1 VVQADPA
8 PFTPNPSMPSVSRP
22 CAPSAA
28 AGRDAGIVDPSQ
40 GVFAMSAKRAILNFF
55 SNVEE
60 YLCETLLALF
70 VVLLFVQI
78 IVRQF
83 FLYSIPWGE
92 EVATYMFV
100 WFAYLGAVVAA
111 KMSAHNRVAF
121 HFRFFPPIVKKVC
134 EAIADLLWVGFNLYF
149 VWLSYDFVFNRMNV
163 FWKSQTT
170 GIPMKYFYM
179 ILPVAFLLMS
189 IRILWNNYLTLF
201 KGVEI
206 VDPEAE
212 EIENIKRAAA
222 AAANG

>member
-1 VVQADPA
+1 MRPARRLPLRPTGQPPAGPCGAARGDP
-8 PFTPNPSMPSVSRP
+8 
-22 CAPSAA
+22 
-28 AGRDAGIVDPSQ
+28 
-40 GVFAMSAKRAILNFF
+40 AMSAKRAILNFL

-70 VVLLFVQI
+70 VILLFVQI

-121 HFRFFPPIVKKVC
+121 HFRFFPPIVKKVS